1 MGFDTY
7 FDVADRTL
15 IDYRKQA
22 GDLPRFVFDSSDAVI
37 EGGSD
42 EDQPDSVDFVTT
54 AEGALAV
61 LEAQGFGWNACVA
74 AYGAVRGGGIAG
86 SLLTGMY
93 MAEKYFKKGKKGKI
107 ENARCDAEK
116 RIEKEAEATPHD
128 DLTALG
134 QLLAAS
140 WLDET
145 VDKPLFLNE
154 FLWGDIPERS
164 TGQISQVIS
173 AAQEA
178 GVDPLPPARAIEALG
193 SLFREARLVAWPI
206 LMTVFMTHL
215 PSDTSVSYSL
225 SGGMDEFEIVDRSSA
240 QDFVDKWWTGTGEAV
255 ADYARNLGVLFGVLA
270 DFEGR
275 LGPQYWFGQAIA
287 ALDHL
292 EALNVDRSTSTN
304 KQRGD
309 ALERLVEAL
318 FNAEGPELVVAEKNF
333 RTEEEEVDL
342 VLRSNLPDPYWAAQ
356 KSPYWFVECKNWSTP
371 VGVPEI
377 RIFES
382 KMDDRKSTVRVG
394 VFVSTN
400 GFYTTAVERLKS
412 AQVKDVGL
420 IYAITLEDIRGLL
433 NRRQTLSSWLLNEG
447 AMRAFGGGLTGAKD

>member
-7 FDVADRTL
+7 FDVANRTL

-42 EDQPDSVDFVTT
+42 DDQPYSVDFVTT
-54 AEGALAV
+54 VGGALAV
-61 LEAQGFGWNACVA
+61 LEAQGFGWSACVA

-93 MAEKYFKKGKKGKI
+93 MAEASFGKSGKKS
-107 ENARCDAEK
+107 ENARGDAQD
-116 RIEKEAEATPHD
+116 RIAKEAEASAHD
-128 DLTALG
+128 DLSILG

-140 WLDET
+140 WLD
-145 VDKPLFLNE
+145 DKVEKPVFLGE

-164 TGQISQVIS
+164 TGHISQVIF
-173 AAQEA
+173 AAQKA
-178 GVDPLPPARAIEALG
+178 GLDPLPPARAIETLG

-215 PSDTSVSYSL
+215 PCDTSVSYSL
-225 SGGMDEFEIVDRSSA
+225 SGGMDEFEIVNRPSA

-270 DFEGR
+270 DFKGR
-275 LGPQYWFGQAIA
+275 LGPQYWFGQALA

-292 EALNVDRSTSTN
+292 ETLNVDRSRSTN

-318 FNAEGPELVVAEKNF
+318 LNTEGPDLVVAEKNF

-342 VLRSNLPDPYWAAQ
+342 VLRSNLPAPFWAAQ
-356 KSPYWFVECKNWSTP
+356 KSAYWFVECKNWSKP
-371 VGVPEI
+371 VGVAEI
-377 RIFES
+377 RVFES
-382 KMDDRKSTVRVG
+382 KIDDRKSSVRVG

-400 GFYTTAVERLKS
+400 GFYGTAVERLKS
-412 AQVKDVGL
+412 AQIKDIGL
-420 IYAITLEDIRGLL
+420 IYAITLEDVRGLL
-433 NRRQTLSSWLLNEG
+433 DRRQSLSDWLLNDG
-447 AMRAFGGGLTGAKD
+447 AMRAFGNGLDRIKE

>member
-54 AEGALAV
+54 VEGALAV

-93 MAEKYFKKGKKGKI
+93 MGAAHFGEGEEDFEEVERKAET
-107 ENARCDAEK
+107 RV
-116 RIEKEAEATPHD
+116 EKEAEALPHD
-128 DLTALG
+128 DLTQLG

-145 VDKPLFLNE
+145 VEKPLFLNE

-164 TGQISQVIS
+164 TGHISQVIY
-173 AAQEA
+173 AAQKA
-178 GVDPLPPARAIEALG
+178 GLDPLPPARAIETLG

-215 PSDTSVSYSL
+215 PSDTPVSYSL
-225 SGGMDEFEIVDRSSA
+225 SEGMDEFEIVDRPSA
-240 QDFVDKWWTGTGEAV
+240 EDFVDKWWTGTGEAV

-292 EALNVDRSTSTN
+292 EALNVDRSASTN

-318 FNAEGPELVVAEKNF
+318 FNTEGPELVVAEKNF

-342 VLRSNLPDPYWAAQ
+342 VLRSNLPAPFWAAQ
-356 KSPYWFVECKNWSTP
+356 KSAYWFVECKNWSKP
-371 VGVPEI
+371 VGVAEI
-377 RIFES
+377 RVFES
-382 KMDDRKSTVRVG
+382 KIDDRKSSVRVG
-394 VFVSTN
+394 VFVAAN
-400 GFYTTAVERLKS
+400 GFYGTAVERLKS
-412 AQVKDVGL
+412 AQIKDIGL

-433 NRRQTLSSWLLNEG
+433 DRRQSLSDWLLNHG
-447 AMRAFGGGLTGAKD
+447 AMRAFGNGLVSIKE